1 MIDIECLL
9 IQGNLCIKSELL
21 QTEMTHSAHINDA
34 AGMPEKDVM
43 IWQIVTPVNMAVSLL
58 WAKSTNWFVGTRRA
72 IEKEEEEEKT
82 HQKATYLCKQWNTFF
97 LMHTA

>member
-1 MIDIECLL
+1 MQPWKWVSLEVITWCSHRFVRVYGSKLVIDIECLL

-58 WAKSTNWFVGTRRA
+58 WAKSTN
-72 IEKEEEEEKT
+72 
-82 HQKATYLCKQWNTFF
+82 
-97 LMHTA
+97 